1 MNEMLLV
8 IMLAGRRAALPAV
21 QVNSVIELAEVTP
34 VPRAARHVVG
44 LAALRSRPLTVIDC
58 TAALGIGSGQADWR
72 RQRAVVVEHEGHL
85 YGLLVDG
92 ADDIV
97 AALDELRPLGA
108 DPGPGWQLAALGRV
122 ETEAGAVLLLDI
134 GALIAGPAES
144 LAA

>member
-8 IMLAGRRAALPAV
+8 IMLAGRRAALPAAH
-21 QVNSVIELAEVTP
+21 VNSVIELSEVTS
-34 VPRAARHVVG
+34 VPRTAPHVAG

-58 TAALGIGSGQADWR
+58 TAALGLASGKADWR

-85 YGLLVDG
+85 YGLLVDA

-97 AALDELRPLGA
+97 AALDDPRPLGA

-134 GALIAGPAES
+134 GALIAGS
-144 LAA
+144 GKTLAA